1 MLAWFDAVKM
11 ESMSCRWSCWG
22 GPNKPT
28 HHVEKRDNNLHND
41 QRKIHLSTTNE
52 QSVFMFTVNNLCL
65 INS

>member
-11 ESMSCRWSCWG
+11 ESMSCL
-22 GPNKPT
+22 
-28 HHVEKRDNNLHND
+28 DND

-65 INS
+65 VNS